1 MRYRITQEDLER
13 GDRIEYDAQLD
24 TLERVEST
32 MADVFKDLGVI
43 NSFEFS
49 FEEDG
54 EEFLVRQFELQGSNE
69 VETRILVISATD
81 VPEHWAEN
89 WLAT

>member
-1 MRYRITQEDLER
+1 MPYRIAQEDLER

-32 MADVFKDLGVI
+32 MADLIRDLGGI
-43 NSFEFS
+43 SSFEFS
-49 FEEDG
+49 FEEDE
-54 EEFLVRQFELQGSNE
+54 EEFLVRQFELQGSNG
-69 VETRILVISATD
+69 VETRLLVVSATD
-81 VPEHWAEN
+81 VPEHWAEK

>member
-1 MRYRITQEDLER
+1 MPYRIAQEDLER

-43 NSFEFS
+43 NSCEFS
-49 FEEDG
+49 FEEDE
-54 EEFLVRQFELQGSNE
+54 EEFLVRQFDFPGSNG
-69 VETRILVISATD
+69 VETRFLVVSATD
-81 VPEHWAEN
+81 VPEHWAEK